1 MKKLLAIL
9 FLMVFLMGAGLVT
22 WTLTTVRDETIEIG
36 GTVSDVLSIT
46 AHPDGHDNVA
56 LVPPGTT
63 EGDNSYEK
71 TFRYNIKKTDPVGDY
86 YLQVEITGAAVGSV
100 TITSIT
106 PSNLQL
112 SNTDQKV
119 EITISL
125 IEGEN
130 YNVGSLP
137 IQFLFTAVEGLA
149 PETQIENGATDSEV
163 ENNLTVSLTYDF
175 GTGQRTGYA
184 EGIISVNNEGNWS
197 NTTTSEN
204 PNKNRVQITT
214 SNNSPHNNDMGAFLV
229 FAPTSSVAS
238 SFIIFDFTDIQN
250 IAKIEFD
257 YSAWSETAAN
267 RILGFQEASI
277 IIEVFTE
284 GSWEEVASLDLLAN
298 LDSTIYKT
306 FSFDVTESS
315 LYRFSFAPVGSL
327 GTGNTDQAITIDNLK
342 VFTSEVE

>member
-1 MKKLLAIL
+1 MKKLLATL

-22 WTLTTVRDETIEIG
+22 WRLTTVRDETIEIG
-36 GTVSDVLSIT
+36 GTVSDVLSIIV
-46 AHPDGHDNVA
+46 HPDGHDDVA
-56 LVPPGTT
+56 LVPPGTP

-71 TFRYNIKKTDPVGDY
+71 TFRYNVKKTDPVGDY

-119 EITISL
+119 EITVSL
-125 IEGEN
+125 IEGED
-130 YNVGSLP
+130 YSVGSLP

-149 PETQIENGATDSEV
+149 PETQIENGAPDSEV
-163 ENNLTVSLTYDF
+163 ENNLTLSLTYDF
-175 GTGQRTGYA
+175 GTSQRTGYA
-184 EGIISVNNEGNWS
+184 EGIISVDNEGNWS

-214 SNNSPHNNDMGAFLV
+214 SNNSPHVDMGAFLV
-229 FAPTSSVAS
+229 FAPTSSVA

-257 YSAWSETAAN
+257 YSAWSATAAN